1 MALAQSVLICLYL
14 CTFSTYCVTHF
25 HFIHVQIHSERDPS
39 HVEDSDDHDGTA
51 QQEMP
56 AVVPGQDA
64 VPSQSSEVTDT
75 NT

>member
-1 MALAQSVLICLYL
+1 M
-14 CTFSTYCVTHF
+14 THF
-25 HFIHVQIHSERDPS
+25 HFIHVQIHPERDPS

-64 VPSQSSEVTDT
+64 VPSQSSEVIDT
-75 NT
+75 NI